1 MLNLAS
7 LNQRVNALTNKINN
21 IVPGGTQ
28 NLATTLTNGNSA
40 GASDINMNNKDILA
54 VDNINLVTINSLP
67 YPPAG
72 VVPTFQQVLTAG
84 NSATLPVAS
93 FGLNNST
100 TNLSTNTFA
109 GSVDCEFD
117 DGITAQLTSYTYNGA
132 GSSGSYAL
140 SSTGDL
146 TLSGD
151 NLTASSNNLT
161 LRNPTVGNTTTPSL
175 ILENTSLTAGT
186 TNGVPSIET
195 DKSGRNGANNDLIS
209 TTLNYAKNYAG
220 VKTLFTKIESNIRNT
235 ALGNDDGSIGIFA
248 TLNGVMTEFFR
259 FNGADGENNSFV
271 PLDMN
276 NQVIKTSTGKLE
288 MNGTASTGSGQV
300 VLTPKSTS
308 NVNVNGDLLMTT
320 DKTIT
325 LNDSSPNAVQ
335 TVIGDGK
342 VLVNDVTNSLTTF
355 QDQSTFGIQDG
366 TPTTTLYSINGFTC
380 NNNSIQCNS
389 SNGFYMNYGSLTNYT
404 QLDLD
409 TLEMFNTNGT
419 FVDQIFFQNNGVGNP
434 VFNLLTTDN
443 TNPSPLIQ
451 FAGISNQGMNITYND
466 VGTGGNT
473 DLQLK
478 NNTGGS
484 GQLSYT
490 NAIDPTQLLSISSNC
505 TIELSTTQ
513 DLKLTGT
520 NLQSVTSTGPA
531 SQYLRIN
538 LNGTF
543 YKIALDND

>member
-7 LNQRVNALTNKINN
+7 LNQRVNALTAKINN

-28 NLATTLTNGNSA
+28 NLSTTLLNGNSA

-54 VDNINLVTINSLP
+54 VDNINLVTINNLA
-67 YPPAG
+67 YPPVG
-72 VVPTFQQVLTAG
+72 TVPTFQQVLTAG

-195 DKSGRNGANNDLIS
+195 DKSGRNGANNDIIS

-220 VKTLFTKIESNIRNT
+220 VKTLFTKIDSVIRNT

-259 FNGADGENNSFV
+259 FNGSDGENNSFV

-288 MNGTASTGSGQV
+288 MNGTSSTGSGQV

-335 TVIGDGK
+335 TVIGNGK
-342 VLVNDVTNSLTTF
+342 VLVNDVTNTLTTF
-355 QDQSTFGIQDG
+355 QDQSTFGIQNG
-366 TPTTTLYSINGFTC
+366 TPTTTLYAIDGFAC
-380 NNNSIQCNS
+380 NDNSIQCNS
-389 SNGFYMNYGSLTNYT
+389 GNGFYMNYGSGVNYT

-409 TLEMFNTNGT
+409 TFQMYNTGSNT
-419 FVDQIFFQNNGVGNP
+419 IDQIIFQNNGVGNP
-434 VFNLLTTDN
+434 VFNLQTTDT
-443 TNPSPLIQ
+443 TNPSPQIQ
-451 FAGISNQGMNITYND
+451 FVGISNQGMNITYND
-466 VGTGGNT
+466 IGTGGNT

-490 NAIDPTQLLSISSNC
+490 NTDPTQTLTISSNC

-513 DLKLTGT
+513 DLKLTGLA
-520 NLQSVTSTGPA
+520 LQSVTSSGSA
-531 SQYLRIN
+531 SQFLRIN
-538 LNGTF
+538 LNGSF
-543 YKIALDND
+543 YKIPLDND